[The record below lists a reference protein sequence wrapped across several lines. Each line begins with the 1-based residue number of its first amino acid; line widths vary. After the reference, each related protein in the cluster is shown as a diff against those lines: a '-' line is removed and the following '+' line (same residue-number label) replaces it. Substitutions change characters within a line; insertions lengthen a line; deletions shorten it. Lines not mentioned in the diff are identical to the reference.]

1 MLSGVVESPVLAAL
15 NPIAFLEGAWPY
27 LKLALGFSLVIFVH
41 EMGHF
46 LAAKWAKVKVDQF
59 AIGFGQALVSFRKG
73 LGWRFGSSY
82 DEMTRRVD
90 EHLEA
95 RGLLIPAQHPGEEPV
110 RTATDRER
118 DDAARE
124 MGISETEY
132 RLNWMPLGGYVK
144 MMGQEDFVV
153 DKSGELKVKED
164 SNSFTNKSIGQRMVI
179 VSAGVI
185 MNLIFAA
192 IAFTIIMMIGIDASP
207 AVVGPVVPDS
217 PASRAGLQTG
227 DRITAINGKE
237 IRSFMDLTNGVILS
251 DSGEELTL
259 DVERDGKLVDPK
271 PRLYPEYKT
280 NESRRQIGIGPGMN
294 RRVLLAGLTE
304 SKDLPADVLHP
315 KDELFQVI
323 LPGGERKEFL
333 DLGVFARAIQA
344 GRGAPVELVVR
355 RPKNPDAM
363 SDEDLL
369 HNRPVESSEVPV
381 KVSAMWTLWPQTPSD
396 PSTVSI
402 LGLVPRLSVIVPYKT
417 FAAAGVQRG
426 DVIKRIADI
435 ENPSITEF
443 QSAITENTD
452 GSVAVEVVRSDSANK
467 GLPAAFIQS
476 IVENRATLAQEALKD
491 ADKALEKIQTLAG
504 SVALSDK
511 EKATLNDALAK
522 SVDSAALI
530 RWLDEI
536 DVMQLTP
543 IKAKAPFA
551 LIQKTK
557 PSVDAQVAPLDESQI
572 VVAKV
577 IATIDGRTS
586 PAHAAGI
593 PAGAIITHVNDKP
606 VRRWYELTEQFRAV
620 SGQEVAIGYR
630 VGART
635 AEAKMTIPGNI
646 TAALNLAEGTRIV
659 AIDGK
664 SRATIQVAEGKTR
677 DVALPDW
684 QAIRQILRDSV
695 GKTVKVDYV
704 TAEAVKGSGEFTV
717 TADNV
722 DPWLARVNYYAL
734 AVITCVPLHER
745 LIETNPIKAAGLGF
759 KRAYDSTV
767 NVIQS
772 LRHVVITREVGT
784 ENLSGPVGIFR
795 MGGQVAESGWTNLL
809 MFLGMISANLAV
821 INFLPMPIVD
831 GGLFLFL
838 VLEKLRGEPV
848 SIKTQIVTQLVG
860 IALIATLFILVTYQD
875 ILNWIS

>member
-1 MLSGVVESPVLAAL
+1 MLAAFD
-15 NPIAFLEGAWPY
+15 PQAFLGALWPY
-27 LKLALGFSLVIFVH
+27 VKLALGFSLVIFVH

-59 AIGFGQALVSFRKG
+59 AIGFGQALLSYRKG
-73 LGWRFGSSY
+73 LGVRFGSSA
-82 DEMTRRVD
+82 DEMNRRVD
-90 EHLEA
+90 EHLIA
-95 RGLLIPAQHPGEEPV
+95 RGLLIPPTRPDEAPARIP
-110 RTATDRER
+110 TDRER

-124 MGISETEY
+124 LGLSETEY
-132 RLNWMPLGGYVK
+132 RFNWLPLGGYVK

-164 SNSFTNKSIGQRMVI
+164 NNSFTNKTIGQRMVI

-192 IAFTIIMMIGIDASP
+192 IAFTIIMMIGIDTSP

-227 DRITAINGKE
+227 DRITAINGDE

-259 DVERDGKLVDPK
+259 DVERNGKLVEPK
-271 PRLYPEYKT
+271 PRLYPEYT
-280 NESRRQIGIGPGMN
+280 TAASRRQIGIGPGMN
-294 RRVLLAGLTE
+294 RRVLITGLTE
-304 SKDLPADVLHP
+304 SENLPADVLHP
-315 KDELFQVI
+315 KDELYKVV
-323 LPGGERKEFL
+323 LPNGQAKEFK
-333 DLGVFARAIQA
+333 DLGVFSRAIQA
-344 GRGAPVELVVR
+344 GRGEPVEIIVR

-363 SDEDLL
+363 TDEDLL
-369 HNRPVESSEVPV
+369 QNRPVESTEVPV
-381 KVSAMWTLWPQTPSD
+381 KVGAMWTVWPQVPSD
-396 PSTVSI
+396 QATISM
-402 LGLVPRLSVIVPYKT
+402 LGLVPRLSVIIPYKS
-417 FAAAGVQRG
+417 FDDAGVQRG
-426 DVIKRIADI
+426 DVIRSIGGV
-435 ENPSITEF
+435 ENPNISEF
-443 QSAITENTD
+443 QNAITESGD
-452 GSVAVEVVRSDSANK
+452 GSVPIEVVRSDAANK
-467 GLPAAFIQS
+467 GFPAAFVRA
-476 IVENRATLAQEALKD
+476 IVENRNAL
-491 ADKALEKIQTLAG
+491 
-504 SVALSDK
+504 VH
-511 EKATLNDALAK
+511 KATAEPAQAIEDIKSIAAQAKLTEAENTTLNAALAK
-522 SVDSAALI
+522 AEDAPALVK
-530 RWLDEI
+530 WLDEI
-536 DVMQLTP
+536 DVVTLSP

-551 LIQKTK
+551 LLKKTK
-557 PSVDAQVAPLDESQI
+557 PAVDAQVAPLDESQI
-572 VVAKV
+572 VVAEV
-577 IATIDGRTS
+577 LPTIDGKPS
-586 PAHAAGI
+586 PAQAAGI
-593 PAGAIITHVNDKP
+593 PANAIITRVNETP
-606 VRRWYELTEQFRAV
+606 VSRWYELTEQFRAN
-620 SGQEVAIGYR
+620 SGKEVAIGYR
-630 VGART
+630 IGAKT
-635 AEAKMTIPGNI
+635 AETKMTIPDNI
-646 TAALNLAEGTRIV
+646 TAALGLGEGTRIV

-664 SRATIQVAEGKTR
+664 THATVQVAEGKTR
-677 DVALPDW
+677 DVPLPDW
-684 QAIRQILRDSV
+684 QAIREILKSSV

-704 TAEAVKGSGEFTV
+704 TADAVKGSGEFTV
-717 TADNV
+717 TPDNT

-734 AVITCVPLHER
+734 AVFSCVPLNER
-745 LIETNPIKAAGLGF
+745 LVEKNPIKAAWLGF